1 MSPREGDAQ
10 KALRRSYITGALV
23 CGRNPKLVA
32 AELGHATSHMVV
44 SNYDSFLDPR
54 TWPEAE
60 EIERLRAIYGWGTVE
75 GRSTVAPPGHPE
87 VSAMRTPMTRAR
99 KRAELRGELA
109 RREGLLVR
117 LRRPASLPG
126 AGRSERSS
134 RFAKKSWHAGRDSNP
149 RPPGSK
155 PGALSS

>member
-1 MSPREGDAQ
+1 MLSGQRARSYVGRTESRVLLNRAGGPLDYHNWRDRGWKRVLVRSDVSPREGDAQ

-60 EIERLRAIYGWGTVE
+60 EIERLREIYGWSVVE
-75 GRSTVAPPGHPE
+75 ERSTVAPLGHPE
-87 VSAMRTPMTRAR
+87 GVSDADAYDASPQAGGTPMC
-99 KRAELRGELA
+99 
-109 RREGLLVR
+109 
-117 LRRPASLPG
+117 
-126 AGRSERSS
+126 
-134 RFAKKSWHAGRDSNP
+134 FP
-149 RPPGSK
+149 RQG
-155 PGALSS
+155 